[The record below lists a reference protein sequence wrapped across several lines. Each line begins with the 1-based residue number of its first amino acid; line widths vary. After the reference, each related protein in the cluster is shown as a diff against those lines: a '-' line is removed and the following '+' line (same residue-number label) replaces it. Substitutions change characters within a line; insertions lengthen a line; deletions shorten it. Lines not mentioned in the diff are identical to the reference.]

1 MANNIRYV
9 KPSLFNRLPMY
20 KFINDLTRGY
30 EGIVGN
36 KETYLPKTKS
46 ENQDRYEAR
55 HALSLFKDFYNPT
68 IDGITGL
75 VFKNGIKL
83 NDDVPQ
89 QLQDD
94 LENADYTGNDYQ
106 KVFSEYFENA
116 LRKGIDFILVDMP
129 RADVQSRADEIA
141 MGVRPYL
148 VPVKVENITA
158 WKTTAINGKTV
169 LSMVKIR
176 EFAEIDDPENP
187 FATKTEKRYRVLSI
201 GQWELYND
209 DGILLDSGLTGLDFI
224 PLFDLNLDNIGFFEA
239 EPPLYELGKLNIDVY
254 QIDSDSRWAAHTA
267 SVPFYFGAGI
277 DEESAEKM
285 IISPNSFF
293 TTNNPDAKL
302 TIVDYDGKGVTVNK
316 TIVDDIIKRIN
327 EIGFSV
333 VLEDKVQTAT
343 ESTLSGQQKQ
353 SKLNKWVGLLVNSIN
368 QILNAMSIMGGYGN
382 NGGTVTINSDILSK
396 PLDAQTLTA
405 LNNAVSSGNLSQ
417 QSMWTMIKNGEVN
430 FPDDWS
436 EETEKQNINTDGML
450 NNPTV

>member
-9 KPSLFNRLPMY
+9 KPSLSNRLPMY

-106 KVFSEYFENA
+106 KIFSEYFENA

-187 FATKTEKRYRVLSI
+187 FATETEERYRVLSI

-254 QIDSDSRWAAHTA
+254 QIDSDSRWAAHFA
-267 SVPFYFGAGI
+267 SVPFYFSAGI
-277 DEESAEKM
+277 EEESVKKM
-285 IISPNSFF
+285 VIAPNTFLSAQ
-293 TTNNPDAKL
+293 NPDAKL
-302 TIVDYDGKGVTVNK
+302 TVVDYKGDGVEVNNK
-316 TIVDDIIKRIN
+316 ITEKIEKRIY
-327 EIGFSV
+327 EMGFNIV
-333 VLEDKVQTAT
+333 ADAKVQTAT
-343 ESTLSGQQKQ
+343 ESIISNTVKQ
-353 SKLNKWVGLLVNSIN
+353 SKLDKWIDLLINSIER
-368 QILNAMSIMGGYGN
+368 ILTAMSIMGGYGP
-382 NGGTVTINSDILSK
+382 NGGTIEIDANILRQ
-396 PLDAQTLTA
+396 PLDPQQLTS
-405 LNNAVSSGNLSQ
+405 LVNAVNSGFMSLE
-417 QSMWTMIKNGEVN
+417 TAYKMIGSGEISIPSD
-430 FPDDWS
+430 FDI
-436 EETEKQNINTDGML
+436 ETEQYNISQMGLITTNA
-450 NNPTV
+450 